1 MARSQ
6 KSAVPRSRY
15 EFRVWGHQDEAHRRL
30 LSLADS
36 SSEKHFK
43 DCYLLIDDP
52 TCNLKIR
59 RNRLKVKRLVE
70 ERFGFQRWS
79 TDWHKVTTEAAPH
92 SGGAQAAPG
101 GAVRTESA
109 GLGDVVEELHP
120 AADLRP
126 LFVTKH
132 RMRFRFGSMRAEVTD
147 LEVGQNGERL
157 CTTAIEGRD
166 LLDLIRLRSSLGL
179 DLVPNVAVHL
189 ALDPRF
195 QAN

>member
-1 MARSQ
+1 MASTQ
-6 KSAVPRSRY
+6 QPTIPRSRY
-15 EFRVWGHQDEAHRRL
+15 EFRVWGDQDEAHRRL

-36 SSEKHFK
+36 ASEKHFR
-43 DCYLLIDDP
+43 DCYLLVDDP

-79 TDWHKVTTEAAPH
+79 TNWHRVTAEAPD
-92 SGGAQAAPG
+92 
-101 GAVRTESA
+101 AVRETQTTSA
-109 GLGDVVEELHP
+109 VVVTPATTGLGDVVEELHP

-126 LFVTKH
+126 VFVTKH

-147 LEVGQNGERL
+147 LEVGANGERL

-166 LLDLIRLRSSLGL
+166 LLDLIRLRSSLGF

-195 QAN
+195 SSN

>member
-6 KSAVPRSRY
+6 NSAVPRSRY

-36 SSEKHFK
+36 ASEKHFK
-43 DCYLLIDDP
+43 DCYLLVDDP

-79 TDWHKVTTEAAPH
+79 TNWHRVTTEAPQADRGPQ
-92 SGGAQAAPG
+92 SAQTVVMP
-101 GAVRTESA
+101 TDPT

-120 AADLRP
+120 TADLRP

-132 RMRFRFGSMRAEVTD
+132 RMRFRFGSMKAEVTD
-147 LEVGQNGERL
+147 LEVGSSGEHL

-166 LLDLIRLRSSLGL
+166 LLELIRLRSSLGL

-195 QAN
+195 QSN

>member
-1 MARSQ
+1 MASTQ

-15 EFRVWGHQDEAHRRL
+15 EFRVWGNQDEAHRRL

-36 SSEKHFK
+36 STEKHFK
-43 DCYLLIDDP
+43 DCYLLVDDP

-79 TDWHKVTTEAAPH
+79 TNWHRVTTEASPESSDTRTLAEAA
-92 SGGAQAAPG
+92 GLAAP
-101 GAVRTESA
+101 TD
-109 GLGDVVEELHP
+109 LGQVVEELHP

-147 LEVGQNGERL
+147 LEVGRNGEHL

-195 QAN
+195 QSN

>member
-1 MARSQ
+1 
-6 KSAVPRSRY
+6 
-15 EFRVWGHQDEAHRRL
+15 
-30 LSLADS
+30 
-36 SSEKHFK
+36 
-43 DCYLLIDDP
+43 
-52 TCNLKIR
+52 
-59 RNRLKVKRLVE
+59 
-70 ERFGFQRWS
+70 
-79 TDWHKVTTEAAPH
+79 
-92 SGGAQAAPG
+92 
-101 GAVRTESA
+101 VRTESA